1 MYFSSNNFGSSVAGT
16 SFGLG
21 LAAVIISIILTILL
35 VVLVVPEKRRAG
47 LPKFFQVVHDICNFK
62 GLLDFFLKRF
72 SRFST
77 SSQQSMLCSQA
88 FLLGSQA
95 DITLA

>member
-62 GLLDFFLKRF
+62 GLLLKRF